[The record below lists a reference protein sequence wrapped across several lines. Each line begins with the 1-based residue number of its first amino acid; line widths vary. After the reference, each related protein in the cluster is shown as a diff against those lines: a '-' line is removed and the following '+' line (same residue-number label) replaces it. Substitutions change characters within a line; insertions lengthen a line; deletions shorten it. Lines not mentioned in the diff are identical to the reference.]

1 MYYFGDFISSG
12 NCFLFAM
19 KTYQG
24 HRNIKMV
31 DSYIEQKHL
40 SDDIKSEKHNTVQK
54 RGLLQRSCFKD
65 EPHMTYVIQPI
76 GTRKGI
82 FAEGFDT
89 ETKKVLKMQNIII
102 LTKILNLNFALN
114 EN

>member
-1 MYYFGDFISSG
+1 
-12 NCFLFAM
+12 M

-40 SDDIKSEKHNTVQK
+40 SDDIKSEKHNIVQK
-54 RGLLQRSCFKD
+54 GVYYKEVVFKD

-76 GTRKGI
+76 
-82 FAEGFDT
+82 EHV
-89 ETKKVLKMQNIII
+89 KVSFLKALILKLKSIKDAKHNYFNQNF
-102 LTKILNLNFALN
+102 KP
-114 EN
+114 

>member
-1 MYYFGDFISSG
+1 
-12 NCFLFAM
+12 M

-40 SDDIKSEKHNTVQK
+40 SDDIKSEKHNIVQK
-54 RGLLQRSCFKD
+54 RVYYKEVVFKD

-89 ETKKVLKMQNIII
+89 ETKKY
-102 LTKILNLNFALN
+102 
-114 EN
+114 

>member
-1 MYYFGDFISSG
+1 MILNLKTQYSAKKGVYY
-12 NCFLFAM
+12 
-19 KTYQG
+19 KE
-24 HRNIKMV
+24 V
-31 DSYIEQKHL
+31 
-40 SDDIKSEKHNTVQK
+40 V
-54 RGLLQRSCFKD
+54 FKD

-102 LTKILNLNFALN
+102 LTKISNLNFALN
-114 EN
+114 ED